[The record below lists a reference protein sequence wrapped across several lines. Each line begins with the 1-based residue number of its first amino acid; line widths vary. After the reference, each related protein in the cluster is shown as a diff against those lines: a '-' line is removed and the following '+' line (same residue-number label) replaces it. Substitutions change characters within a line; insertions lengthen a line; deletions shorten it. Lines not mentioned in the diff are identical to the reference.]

1 MSARSPL
8 SVVFLLHIALEIP
21 LAIQGVWSPASLPF
35 LQMNNTTLVVVKL
48 YSALVFATCGVSLL
62 CFGLPEFL
70 PGKRALAIGLC
81 IYHTICSTILYQA
94 PRFIPMSL
102 GAFAERLVSPMVDGR
117 ASFLFFRSF
126 TRRQLQSHARRRLGN
141 PTWSPRTS
149 HGRLVARD
157 PSLRSDDTPP
167 MIRSSFVQEEQGYG
181 ETRSVRVCKND
192 SAAYLYCSEYT
203 TT

>member
-102 GAFAERLVSPMVDGR
+102 GAFAESFKVTPEGVWGTLHGLLGLLMVVWWQGTLHY
-117 ASFLFFRSF
+117 A
-126 TRRQLQSHARRRLGN
+126 Q
-141 PTWSPRTS
+141 
-149 HGRLVARD
+149 
-157 PSLRSDDTPP
+157 
-167 MIRSSFVQEEQGYG
+167 MIRPQ
-181 ETRSVRVCKND
+181 
-192 SAAYLYCSEYT
+192 
-203 TT
+203 